1 MDPLSIVGTAVAL
14 TDVSGKIIKLLR
26 NVHVAATNLKTE
38 LEELA
43 KEIENLKNVGETVK
57 ALIDGT
63 ETIAKDKL
71 PADSLLNFN
80 SQWVRL
86 CPLLCSTYIA
96 S

>member
-1 MDPLSIVGTAVAL
+1 MEALSIVGTAVAL
-14 TDVSGKIIKLLR
+14 TEISAKIIKLLR
-26 NVHVAATNLKTE
+26 NVHIAATTLKAE

-57 ALIDGT
+57 GLIDVT

-71 PADSLLNFN
+71 PKDSLLNFN

-86 CPLLCSTYIA
+86 CPLLCSA
-96 S
+96 